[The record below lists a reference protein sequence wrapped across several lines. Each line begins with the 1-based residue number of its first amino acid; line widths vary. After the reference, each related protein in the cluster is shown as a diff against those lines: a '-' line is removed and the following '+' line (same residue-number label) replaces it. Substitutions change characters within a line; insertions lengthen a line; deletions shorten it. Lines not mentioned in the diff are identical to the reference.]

1 MRTVEHPADFLSPPQ
16 RALWD
21 INLVRSF
28 LSYLS
33 PDNSNVVFA
42 NPALVYDNQTSLPSA
57 INCTDPRATRHNFN
71 VSSADRLTPY
81 FDSIY
86 AVYCTDP
93 TLIQKWENPGIP
105 EGTFFLPE
113 FQRYAPQDLALLPLP
128 PDHSTVPQLVLDNS
142 GKFHAYVYAVYTSY
156 CQYHTVNRSQQH
168 LPTHLCMCFGSVHL
182 MLYLFMLYILYML
195 YLHTCVCTLEV
206 CM

>member
-1 MRTVEHPADFLSPPQ
+1 MRTVENPADFLSPPQ

-28 LSYLS
+28 LGYLS

-42 NPALVYDNQTSLPSA
+42 NPALVYDNQTSLPSVSD
-57 INCTDPRATRHNFN
+57 CTDPTATRHNFN

-86 AVYCTDP
+86 SVYCTDP
-93 TLIQKWENPGIP
+93 KLIQKWETPGIP

-113 FQRYAPQDLALLPLP
+113 LQRYAPQDLALLPLP
-128 PDHSTVPQLVLDNS
+128 PDYSTVPQLVLDNS
-142 GKFHAYVYAVYTSY
+142 DGGKFHAYVRTYMYTVYTSN
-156 CQYHTVNRSQQH
+156 CQYQTVNRSQAV
-168 LPTHLCMCFGSVHL
+168 L
-182 MLYLFMLYILYML
+182 
-195 YLHTCVCTLEV
+195 LHA
-206 CM
+206 